1 MARRKVFLAVP
12 CDGDAARQDRKLD
25 AMYLKTHGERFP
37 FLTEHVELGLPGENN
52 IMEAIREAEKRLDV
66 KIGEILVTQNV
77 SLSLRYMYMSCWI
90 SRSKQIQRLYQ
101 LMIVLLHLRKLLKY
115 K

>member
-1 MARRKVFLAVP
+1 MIVDGNRALKFRGRKTDCRI
-12 CDGDAARQDRKLD
+12 CDVREG
-25 AMYLKTHGERFP
+25 
-37 FLTEHVELGLPGENN
+37 HVELGLPGEKN

-66 KIGEILVTQNV
+66 KIGEISVTQNV
-77 SLSLRYMYMSCWI
+77 NLSLRYMYMSCWI